1 MIGLDLEHIDRIKEP
16 LKLLQKIATEPEI
29 CYIQKF
35 KNQKEKVAT
44 LWAVKEAVFKSLDVS
59 AGEISFKEI
68 ELLHKE
74 NGEPIIKLS
83 GKAKEALEKLGGK
96 EVQISIS
103 HTVDIVGAVAIVI
116 F

>member
-1 MIGLDLEHIDRIKEP
+1 MIGFDIEHIERVKE
-16 LKLLQKIATEPEI
+16 LSKLLQKIATESEI

-44 LWAVKEAVFKSLDVS
+44 LWAVKEAVFKSLDIC
-59 AGEISFKEI
+59 AGEISYKEI

-74 NGEPIIKLS
+74 NGKPIIKLY
-83 GKAKEALEKLGGK
+83 GKAKDILKSIGGK
-96 EVQISIS
+96 SVEISLS
-103 HTVDIVGAVAIVI
+103 HTKDIVGAVAIVV